1 MLASCF
7 NQVVSAIFCNWSIR
21 KDSGPG
27 NWCVF
32 STKSAEDKQWSISL
46 LLDWWIFWAYW
57 SFWAPVSVQV
67 LKIALISFHWWNIP
81 LWSWVEEAYH
91 WGNIINGKSLMVKHH
106 WKVEGSSDF
115 INSVSFPDEGMCA
128 KSWRSFAFSFFLRL
142 NLNVNFSALII

>member
-27 NWCVF
+27 NWCVLAQRVLRINSGVF
-32 STKSAEDKQWSISL
+32 HSCWIGEYSGLIDPFGL
-46 LLDWWIFWAYW
+46 LYL
-57 SFWAPVSVQV
+57 SRC
-67 LKIALISFHWWNIP
+67 FHWWNIP
-81 LWSWVEEAYH
+81 LWSWVEAYH

-115 INSVSFPDEGMCA
+115 INSVSFPDAGMCA
-128 KSWRSFAFSFFLRL
+128 KSWWSFAFSFFFLRL